1 MDFKNLRIN
10 ILAKAKN
17 GIIILSSRSGL
28 GQNVIYNYSKYVPRE
43 TLNSSILGIYGIFFY
58 LWLQS

>member
-1 MDFKNLRIN
+1 MPVNCANFLPIF
-10 ILAKAKN
+10 L
-17 GIIILSSRSGL
+17 GL